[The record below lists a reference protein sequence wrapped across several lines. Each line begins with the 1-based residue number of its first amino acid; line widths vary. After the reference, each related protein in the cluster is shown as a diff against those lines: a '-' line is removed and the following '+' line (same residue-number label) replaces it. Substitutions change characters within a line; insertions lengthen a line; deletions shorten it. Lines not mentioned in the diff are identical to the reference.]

1 MDVAETSAASLR
13 DERALAVPGQVS
25 ESRAAFGIG
34 NHGPH
39 RHRPNGIRRP
49 LAVAVG
55 PVPTLAAAGAM
66 DACKTVLDE
75 GVDVAVRD
83 RIHTAAPPAVAAVR
97 AALGNVF
104 LAPERSHPI

>member
-1 MDVAETSAASLR
+1 
-13 DERALAVPGQVS
+13 
-25 ESRAAFGIG
+25 
-34 NHGPH
+34 
-39 RHRPNGIRRP
+39 
-49 LAVAVG
+49 
-55 PVPTLAAAGAM
+55 M

-104 LAPERSHPI
+104 LAPERSHPIAPFAGVHFDQRFVDKFHGVANKKALSRDRALRHWIGRAQATGTIIAVCFLRGPLISNFT